1 MKIKISLI
9 LSLVVAAWFTVN
21 KSSVGYYAIISSLA
35 IIGFA
40 APSYVAIYKSKRAQQ
55 SIAILIGLYFF
66 AILFET
72 FAIKTGWPY
81 GSFYYGDSI
90 GYRFFNTTPWT
101 VGFAF
106 PPILLL
112 AYYVGQK
119 LHQKKL
125 YLYLVAGITA
135 MLVDMVLDP
144 AATTLKLWTW
154 EKGGQF
160 YGVPLQNFV
169 GWVIAGFI
177 GAIIIH
183 QILKN
188 GRFTNAVGYSGLLI
202 LWFWT
207 WVNIFL
213 GQIIPFLIG
222 IVLSVIFYYV
232 VMTNRGTIVRWQRK
246 K

>member
-1 MKIKISLI
+1 MKVKISLI
-9 LSLVVAAWFTVN
+9 ISLVIAAWFTVN
-21 KSSVGYYAIISSLA
+21 KSNVGYYSIISGLA
-35 IIGFA
+35 IVGFA
-40 APSYVAIYKSKRAQQ
+40 APSYWAIYKSKKPSQ
-55 SIAILIGLYFF
+55 SIMILLGLYIF

-81 GSFYYGDSI
+81 GNFYYGDSI

-135 MLVDMVLDP
+135 MLVDLVLDP
-144 AATTLKLWTW
+144 AATTLKLWVW
-154 EKGGQF
+154 EKGGPF

-177 GAIIIH
+177 GATIIH

-188 GRFTNAVGYSGLLI
+188 GRFTRSVSYSGLLI

-207 WVNIFL
+207 WVNLFL
-213 GQIIPFLIG
+213 GQIIPFLVG
-222 IVLSVIFYYV
+222 LVLSVVFYYV
-232 VMTNRGTIVRWQRK
+232 VMANRGTIKRWQRK